1 MSSLQESTSRSGN
14 GPRPSFAGLLE
25 AAPDAVVVVN
35 REGRIVLVN
44 AQVEKLFGYR
54 REELLGEEL
63 ETAGARNVCAAK
75 ASGSSERHFFDEPR
89 VRPMGCGQ

>member
-1 MSSLQESTSRSGN
+1 MSRSGN
-14 GPRPSFAGLLE
+14 GPRLSFAGLLE

-54 REELLGEEL
+54 REELLGQPL
-63 ETAGARNVCAAK
+63 ETAGARTSSPK
-75 ASGSSERHFFDEPR
+75 ASGSSERLFLANRECAR
-89 VRPMGCGQ
+89 WVARQ